1 MVDPSVVCDYK
12 LFVLVNYV
20 VSFDCPQRLQKY
32 VIVNLGSS
40 SLTMLHQTFWGETA
54 QSLGRE
60 TKNYQGPSYILFPTI
75 FWSNKTT
82 NLYKAQETKRPCSP
96 QIESARLSSKVVF
109 VVLIEMQMG

>member
-1 MVDPSVVCDYK
+1 MYPNITRALPTRVRKYLWEKSMVDPSVVCDYK
-12 LFVLVNYV
+12 QFVLVNYV

-75 FWSNKTT
+75 FWSFFTVEK
-82 NLYKAQETKRPCSP
+82 LC
-96 QIESARLSSKVVF
+96 L
-109 VVLIEMQMG
+109 